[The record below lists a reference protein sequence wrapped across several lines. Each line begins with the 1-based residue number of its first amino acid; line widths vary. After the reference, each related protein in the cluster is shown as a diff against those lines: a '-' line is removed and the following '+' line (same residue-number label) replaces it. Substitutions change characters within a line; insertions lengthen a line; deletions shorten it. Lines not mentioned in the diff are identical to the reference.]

1 VLRVENKAELVP
13 LKRTFWTMFGARRY
27 GLQIGRKI
35 VASGWTQEYLENL
48 LGHQANRPMPWIGDG
63 NRKLWMF
70 HDRFYWDDEDLE
82 QEDVQALLL
91 QRERRQ
97 QQKLQSAHSL
107 MRAEEAGQPTRT
119 PIPTDL
125 RRVVFELDGGKWV
138 ECGGRFDLQ
147 YDHIL
152 PVALGGGTTVEN
164 LQLLCADCNRS
175 KSDSI

>member
-1 VLRVENKAELVP
+1 MLGTYKNGLR
-13 LKRTFWTMFGARRY
+13 G
-27 GLQIGRKI
+27 
-35 VASGWTQEYLENL
+35 TQ
-48 LGHQANRPMPWIGDG
+48 GG
-63 NRKLWMF
+63 
-70 HDRFYWDDEDLE
+70 
-82 QEDVQALLL
+82 
-91 QRERRQ
+91 
-97 QQKLQSAHSL
+97 S
-107 MRAEEAGQPTRT
+107 GQPTRT